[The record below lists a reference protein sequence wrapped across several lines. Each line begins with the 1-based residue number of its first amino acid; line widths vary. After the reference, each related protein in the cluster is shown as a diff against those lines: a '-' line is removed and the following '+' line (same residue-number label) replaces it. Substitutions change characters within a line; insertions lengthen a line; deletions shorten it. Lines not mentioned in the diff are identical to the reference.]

1 MEYLFL
7 PRVEQGLA
15 SFAIGQPMLEHLMH
29 CKKSHELNYNGSG
42 SGSGYGSLLFLYK
55 IRKKV
60 KNKVKYFI
68 LGNNLPGTV
77 TTIPYR
83 YPGTYFDK

>member
-29 CKKSHELNYNGSG
+29 CKK
-42 SGSGYGSLLFLYK
+42 
-55 IRKKV
+55 
-60 KNKVKYFI
+60 
-68 LGNNLPGTV
+68 
-77 TTIPYR
+77 TIMDLDPVQDMDPTISEDPYH
-83 YPGTYFDK
+83 